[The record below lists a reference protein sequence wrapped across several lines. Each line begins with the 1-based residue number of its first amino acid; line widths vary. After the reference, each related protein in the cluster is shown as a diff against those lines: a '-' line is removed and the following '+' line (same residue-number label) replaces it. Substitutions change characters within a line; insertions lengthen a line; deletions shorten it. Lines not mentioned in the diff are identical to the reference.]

1 MEADPNMGTSTNDAP
16 MRQKFTIKQVLRF
29 VIPSLIGAFFFMCPV
44 MYKGDLIIPITILV
58 KAFNSLLGDYLVYTA
73 VATIVLSGVMTIIG
87 SIFKPKFILNFKTFN
102 DLFNVKW
109 YWLLS
114 RVIAM
119 IFCLMVVF
127 GFGPEIIISK
137 DTGSFILYDLLAGIL
152 AIAIF
157 AGGLLPCLVEFG
169 LMDYVGT
176 FLGRIVRPIFKIPG
190 RAAVDCISSW
200 LGDTSIAV
208 LITNQQYESGY
219 YTAREACVIATT
231 FSAVS
236 VTFALV
242 VVEQVGFINMFFPFY
257 GIVCLVGVVCAVIVP
272 RIPPLSWK
280 KDEYY
285 IASTYEGE
293 IYTAPG
299 YSLPSWA
306 FHQAIVKAN
315 GNGYTVKKYIMDWLK
330 NSLTVLCALAPMI
343 MFIGTSA
350 LIMAYYTP
358 ILQWLGKPF
367 LPLLYLLQIP
377 EPQAASTT
385 MVAGFADMFIPSV
398 IAAGTISSPF
408 TRFFVAVISIT
419 QLLFLSENGSMILS
433 TRMPLKLIDLF
444 VIFLERTIISAIAAA
459 ILIRLLITLP
469 PV

>member
-1 MEADPNMGTSTNDAP
+1 MEVNPNNIP
-16 MRQKFTIKQVLRF
+16 MRQKFTTKQFLRF

-73 VATIVLSGVMTIIG
+73 VITIVFSGVMTIIG
-87 SIFKPKFILNFKTFN
+87 SMLKPKFILKFKTFN

-114 RVIAM
+114 RTIAM
-119 IFCLMVVF
+119 IFCLMVIC

-169 LMDYVGT
+169 LMDFVGT

-190 RAAVDCISSW
+190 RAAVDCLSSW

-219 YTAREACVIATT
+219 YTAREASVIATT

-236 VTFALV
+236 ITFALV
-242 VVEQVGFINMFFPFY
+242 VIEQVGFLNMFFPFY
-257 GIVCLVGVVCAVIVP
+257 GIVCLVGIACAVIIP
-272 RIPPLSWK
+272 RIPPLSRK

-285 IASTYEGE
+285 VTSTYEGE
-293 IYTAPG
+293 VYSAAG

-306 FHQAIVKAN
+306 LHQAIVKAN
-315 GNGYTVKKYIMDWLK
+315 GNGYTAKKYTMDWLK
-330 NSLTVLCALAPMI
+330 NSLTVLCALAPMV
-343 MFIGTSA
+343 MVIGTCA
-350 LIMAYYTP
+350 LIIAYYTP
-358 ILQWLGKPF
+358 VLQWLGIPF
-367 LPLLYLLQIP
+367 LPILHLLQVP
-377 EPQAASTT
+377 EAQAASAT
-385 MVAGFADMFIPSV
+385 MVAGFADMFIPA
-398 IAAGTISSPF
+398 ILAAGTISSPF
-408 TRFFVAVISIT
+408 TRFLVAVISIT
-419 QLLFLSENGSMILS
+419 QVLYLSENGSMILS
-433 TRMPLKLIDLF
+433 TKMPLKLLDLF
-444 VIFLERTIISAIAAA
+444 IIFLERTIISVIVAT
-459 ILIRLLITLP
+459 ILIRLLITFP